1 MVYHKFNAEQRV
13 LQQKEGIRM
22 RVLNFGS
29 LNLDYVYSVD
39 HFVQPG
45 ETLSA
50 LSRTVKAGGKGLNQS
65 VALARAGVLPFHAGC
80 MGTGGSMLKN
90 LLEENGVNTEFLLPV
105 PEAQGHTVIQV
116 CPDGEN
122 SILLFGGS
130 NRCIPEEHIR
140 RVIGACSRGDWL
152 ILQNEINHLPLI
164 VRLAAEKEMHIVLN
178 PSPYNTAL
186 QQVDFSVLDW
196 LLVNEIEAEQI
207 TGEKEPE
214 LVWKKLHSQHSR
226 LSLLMTLGKQGSVA
240 YQADGTA
247 IKAHRE
253 KAVVV
258 QAVDTTAA
266 GDTYTGYFLAG
277 LMEGMPLPACMRLA
291 GRAAAVSV
299 TRPGAAESIPWRN
312 ELEGEMT

>member
-1 MVYHKFNAEQRV
+1 
-13 LQQKEGIRM
+13 M

-80 MGTGGSMLKN
+80 LGTGGSMLKS
-90 LLEENGVNTEFLLPV
+90 LLEESGVNTEYLLPV
-105 PEAQGHTVIQV
+105 SEAQGHTVIQV
-116 CPDGEN
+116 SPDGEN

-140 RVIGACSRGDWL
+140 RVIGVCSRGDWL

-164 VRLAAEKEMHIVLN
+164 VRLAAEKGMRIVLN
-178 PSPYNTAL
+178 PSPYNSAL
-186 QQVDFSVLDW
+186 QEVDFSVLVW

-207 TGEKEPE
+207 TGEKEPDK
-214 LVWKKLHSQHSR
+214 VWAGLHSRYSR
-226 LSLLMTLGKQGSVA
+226 LSLLITLGKQGSVA
-240 YQADGTA
+240 YQVDDGAVT
-247 IKAHRE
+247 IHRE
-253 KAVVV
+253 KAVSV

-277 LMEGMPLPACMRLA
+277 LMEGMPLQACMNLA

-299 TRPGAAESIPWRN
+299 TRPGAAESIPWKK
-312 ELEGEMT
+312 ELKEETTE

>member
-1 MVYHKFNAEQRV
+1 
-13 LQQKEGIRM
+13 M

-80 MGTGGSMLKN
+80 LGTGGSMLKS
-90 LLEENGVNTEFLLPV
+90 LLEESGVNTEYLLPV
-105 PEAQGHTVIQV
+105 SEAQGHTVIQV
-116 CPDGEN
+116 SPDGEN

-140 RVIGACSRGDWL
+140 RVIGVCSRGDWL

-164 VRLAAEKEMHIVLN
+164 VRLAAEKGMHIVLN
-178 PSPYNTAL
+178 PSPYNSAL
-186 QQVDFSVLDW
+186 QEVDFSVLDW

-207 TGEKEPE
+207 TGEKEPDK
-214 LVWKKLHSQHSR
+214 VWAGLHSRYSR
-226 LSLLMTLGKQGSVA
+226 LSLLITLGKQGSVA
-240 YQADGTA
+240 YQVDDGAVT
-247 IKAHRE
+247 IHRE
-253 KAVVV
+253 KAVSV

-277 LMEGMPLPACMRLA
+277 LMEGMPLQACMNLA

-299 TRPGAAESIPWRN
+299 TRPGAAESIPWKK
-312 ELEGEMT
+312 ELKEETTE

>member
-22 RVLNFGS
+22 RALNFGS
-29 LNLDYVYSVD
+29 LNLDYVYSVE

-214 LVWKKLHSQHSR
+214 LVWKKLHSQYSR